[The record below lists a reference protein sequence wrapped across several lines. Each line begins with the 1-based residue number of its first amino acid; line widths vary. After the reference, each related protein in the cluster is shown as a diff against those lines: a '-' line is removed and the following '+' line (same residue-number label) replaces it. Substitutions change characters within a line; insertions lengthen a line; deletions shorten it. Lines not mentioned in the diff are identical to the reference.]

1 MEAGLKTTTK
11 PTTDQ
16 EPTTTGT
23 DRTRWGAG
31 AKVTTG
37 TAATTTTGTE
47 ATTTGPEA
55 TTTMGTEATTTG
67 TDHTMWGA
75 AGSEARIRDCDVT
88 TSK

>member
-1 MEAGLKTTTK
+1 MLTTK
-11 PTTDQ
+11 PTMGTHRIMGGLVAS
-16 EPTTTGT
+16 TTGPE
-23 DRTRWGAG
+23 A
-31 AKVTTG
+31 
-37 TAATTTTGTE
+37 TATGTE
-47 ATTTGPEA
+47 ATTTDTEA